1 MVGRYPTNYLIRR
14 GPLRQR
20 NSFALRPYTV
30 SAAVSRGCPVL
41 PGRFPRVTHPCATPW
56 RTRAFDL
63 HVLGMPPAFVL
74 SQDQTLMFI
83 PSPGSHP
90 GKVTRK
96 SGPSHI
102 WSHHRQ
108 RDAPHARQ
116 THAQT
121 PMPQHQ
127 GQTPRPAARAS
138 LPLPIHSVKQ
148 PTPVHTRQ
156 RTPRGSKNPR
166 KLSNRLER
174 RDPAYTPGG
183 VGASTIFLLA
193 DAPACRRVD
202 RSNGKQILA
211 CPGPA

>member
-74 SQDQTLMFI
+74 SQDQSLMFI

-90 GKVTRK
+90 GKVTRNL
-96 SGPSHI
+96 GPSHI
-102 WSHHRQ
+102 WSHHQIEMRHLHDRPTPEPQ
-108 RDAPHARQ
+108 SLSPKTGRPGPPPAHPFLYLSTLSNSQPPSTRDSERREGPKTLANSPTASNEGTRLIRPGASARQ
-116 THAQT
+116 PSSCSPTHPPVAGWIAQ
-121 PMPQHQ
+121 M
-127 GQTPRPAARAS
+127 
-138 LPLPIHSVKQ
+138 V
-148 PTPVHTRQ
+148 
-156 RTPRGSKNPR
+156 SK
-166 KLSNRLER
+166 S
-174 RDPAYTPGG
+174 
-183 VGASTIFLLA
+183 
-193 DAPACRRVD
+193 
-202 RSNGKQILA
+202 
-211 CPGPA
+211 

>member
-1 MVGRYPTNYLIRR
+1 
-14 GPLRQR
+14 
-20 NSFALRPYTV
+20 
-30 SAAVSRGCPVL
+30 
-41 PGRFPRVTHPCATPW
+41 
-56 RTRAFDL
+56 
-63 HVLGMPPAFVL
+63 
-74 SQDQTLMFI
+74 MFI

-148 PTPVHTRQ
+148 QPPSTRDSERREGPKTLANSPTASNEGTRLIRPSRSSRQ
-156 RTPRGSKNPR
+156 RASETRFTAAWRTCRGAGGDRRRTLDMGRRSPR
-166 KLSNRLER
+166 
-174 RDPAYTPGG
+174 
-183 VGASTIFLLA
+183 
-193 DAPACRRVD
+193 
-202 RSNGKQILA
+202 
-211 CPGPA
+211 